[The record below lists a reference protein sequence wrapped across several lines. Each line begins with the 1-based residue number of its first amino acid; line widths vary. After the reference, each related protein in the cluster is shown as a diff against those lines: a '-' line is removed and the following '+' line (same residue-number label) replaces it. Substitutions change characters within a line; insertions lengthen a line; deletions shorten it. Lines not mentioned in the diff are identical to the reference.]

1 MKLGERALVHWL
13 NRLKVAVVTKDV
25 PLLDELLSSLPDDLE
40 DEERVQ
46 ALYLLKEG
54 AKMISALQEN
64 TLTTMVQIKKNLDF
78 LNSSDGTKVRNTL
91 DIKL

>member
-1 MKLGERALVHWL
+1 MHWL

-25 PLLDELLSSLPDDLE
+25 PLLDELLSSLPDELE

>member
-1 MKLGERALVHWL
+1 MKLGERALVRWL
-13 NRLKVAVVTKDV
+13 NKLKVAVVTKDV
-25 PLLDELLSSLPDDLE
+25 PLLEELLSSLPDDLE
-40 DEERVQ
+40 DEERAQ

>member
-1 MKLGERALVHWL
+1 MRLGERALVRWL
-13 NRLKVAVVTKDV
+13 NRLKVAVVTRDV
-25 PLLDELLSSLPDDLE
+25 PLLDELLSSLPDELE

-78 LNSSDGTKVRNTL
+78 LNSSDGAKVRNTL

>member
-1 MKLGERALVHWL
+1 VRWL
-13 NRLKVAVVTKDV
+13 NKLKVAVVTKDV
-25 PLLDELLSSLPDDLE
+25 PLLDELLSSLPDELE

-46 ALYLLKEG
+46 VLYLLKEG

>member
-1 MKLGERALVHWL
+1 MRWL
-13 NRLKVAVVTKDV
+13 NRLKVAVVTRDV
-25 PLLDELLSSLPDDLE
+25 PLLDELLSSLPDELE

-78 LNSSDGTKVRNTL
+78 LNSSDGAKVRNTL